1 MSGEWYDPSTD
12 GTFIN
17 GVLYPGDDNAWWN
30 RPVGDVATD
39 VVNGIRGI
47 SNDNQLSQPKYD
59 FNYRAFPN
67 DLGMDYNGHYMVI
80 NINVPTEFANP
91 NQASTNLNAGDRY
104 FHVLPDQMSKV
115 DVLRFSDAGAAPGG
129 TQSDSFT
136 GRRTRRIVESIA
148 LYMPGT
154 QLIYNSMNA
163 YEEVSMTAIGGQLA
177 TGAFQA
183 AGTIAAYLFG
193 GPIGAAAAGDVGGA
207 VGGIANGVME
217 AGGAALKLAGRP
229 INPRV
234 EVLFTMTALRD
245 FQFEFLF
252 IPRNEE
258 EAKTI
263 QGIVKTLRFHAA
275 PELMSKGFQFIPPA
289 EFDITFYHRGVETD
303 KLPRI
308 NTCVLARIE
317 VDYAPGTGIFSTFK
331 DGQPVATRVMM
342 VFKEVEIVHKL
353 RILQGF

>member
-1 MSGEWYDPSTD
+1 MGERIPREVRDEM
-12 GTFIN
+12 
-17 GVLYPGDDNAWWN
+17 
-30 RPVGDVATD
+30 VGGMVETAKEASSSL
-39 VVNGIRGI
+39 RGI
-47 SNDNQLSQPKYD
+47 SGDNQLSQSKYD

-67 DLGMDYNGHYMVI
+67 DLGMDYMGHYMVI
-80 NINVPTEFANP
+80 NINVPTEFTNAD
-91 NQASTNLNAGDRY
+91 QAATNLNAGNRL
-104 FHVLPDQMSKV
+104 FNILPGEMSKV
-115 DVLRFSDAGAAPGG
+115 DVLRFSDAGNIPGA

-183 AGTIAAYLFG
+183 AGVVAGYFFG
-193 GPIGAAAAGDVGGA
+193 GPIGAGAISEFADKVGSIASGAMDAAGT
-207 VGGIANGVME
+207 
-217 AGGAALKLAGRP
+217 ALKLAGRP

-245 FQFEFLF
+245 FQFEFLM

-263 QGIVKTLRFHAA
+263 AGIVKTLRYHAA
-275 PELMSKGFQFIPPA
+275 PELMTAGFQFIPPA
-289 EFDITFYHRGVETD
+289 EFDITFYHQGVETD

-308 NTCVLARIE
+308 NTCVLARLE
-317 VDYAPGTGIFSTFK
+317 VDYAPGTGVFSTFK
-331 DGQPVATRVMM
+331 DGTPVATRVMM
-342 VFKEVEIVHKL
+342 VFKEVEVVHKL

>member
-1 MSGEWYDPSTD
+1 MVNTNGNGGFDIADQETPITSGTAF
-12 GTFIN
+12 GG
-17 GVLYPGDDNAWWN
+17 GVDA
-30 RPVGDVATD
+30 
-39 VVNGIRGI
+39 IRGI
-47 SNDNQLSQPKYD
+47 SDDNQLSQSKYD
-59 FNYRAFPN
+59 FKYRSFPS
-67 DLGMDYNGHYMVI
+67 DLGMDYMGHYMVI
-80 NINVPTEFANP
+80 NINVPTEFTNP
-91 NQASTNLNAGDRY
+91 NEAATNLNAGNR
-104 FHVLPDQMSKV
+104 FFTVLPDEMSKV
-115 DVLRFSDAGAAPGG
+115 DVLRFSKAGGAD
-129 TQSDSFT
+129 TSFNQSDSLT

-183 AGTIAAYLFG
+183 AGIVAGYFFG
-193 GPIGAAAAGDVGGA
+193 GPIGASGASAVGDSVGGLAQGAMDAAGTA
-207 VGGIANGVME
+207 M
-217 AGGAALKLAGRP
+217 KLAGRP

-245 FQFEFLF
+245 FQFEFLM

-258 EAKTI
+258 EAKAI
-263 QGIVKTLRFHAA
+263 QGIVKTLRYHAA
-275 PELMSKGFQFIPPA
+275 PELMSAGFQFIPPA

-317 VDYAPGTGIFSTFK
+317 VDYAPGTGVFSTFK
-331 DGQPVATRVMM
+331 DGQPVATRLMM

-353 RILQGF
+353 RVAQGF